1 MQQAA
6 EAPRPERAVFVAVSS
21 AVVAIVLGVLQHRP
35 LGDDPV
41 AMIVSGCGLAA
52 FAGAM
57 RLGRPALIGLAAMVG
72 FPIQALIDLV
82 RHGGHNLLPL
92 EFAFYAAY
100 GALGV
105 LVAYGAR
112 AARAWILRT

>member
-1 MQQAA
+1 
-6 EAPRPERAVFVAVSS
+6 
-21 AVVAIVLGVLQHRP
+21 
-35 LGDDPV
+35 
-41 AMIVSGCGLAA
+41 MILVCGE
-52 FAGAM
+52 
-57 RLGRPALIGLAAMVG
+57 
-72 FPIQALIDLV
+72 ALIDLV